1 MLGVCMSLYVYLGIN
16 LRFIVLV
23 VGVYWFSISKMRF
36 IFFYDSV
43 IGLRDIKKKYEGNL
57 E

>member
-1 MLGVCMSLYVYLGIN
+1 MSLYVYLGIN
-16 LRFIVLV
+16 LRFIVLGI
-23 VGVYWFSISKMRF
+23 GVYWFSISKMRF